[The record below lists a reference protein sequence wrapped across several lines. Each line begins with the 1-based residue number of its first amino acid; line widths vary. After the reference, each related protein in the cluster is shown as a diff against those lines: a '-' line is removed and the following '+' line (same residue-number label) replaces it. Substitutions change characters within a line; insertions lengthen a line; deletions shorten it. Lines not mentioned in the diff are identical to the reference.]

1 MLVVC
6 IAGNYLNYKGHSN
19 IECKNPEMMKLLGN
33 SEMMKLFGNVLL
45 VQYLRLIQVIMIA
58 LLILICCPLI
68 LFCNLFRRSGP
79 AAAPNVI

>member
-6 IAGNYLNYKGHSN
+6 IAGNYIHYKGHSN
-19 IECKNPEMMKLLGN
+19 IDWKKL
-33 SEMMKLFGNVLL
+33 EMMKLFGNVLL

-58 LLILICCPLI
+58 LLIFICCPLI

-79 AAAPNVI
+79 TAAPNVI

>member
-19 IECKNPEMMKLLGN
+19 KCKNLEI
-33 SEMMKLFGNVLL
+33 MKLFGNVLL

-58 LLILICCPLI
+58 LLIFICCPLI

-79 AAAPNVI
+79 TAAPNVL